1 MHCRGAAF
9 GADRDDVRPVGV
21 AKHAD
26 RCEGHTAPSHLCG
39 SLRGLHQPLR
49 HMRSELD
56 LARFRPRVDI
66 IVITRTPDGV

>member
-1 MHCRGAAF
+1 MLWRGAAL

-21 AKHAD
+21 AYHAD
-26 RCEGHTAPSHLCG
+26 RCEGHAAPSHLCG

-66 IVITRTPDGV
+66 FVITRNPHGV